1 MIPTK
6 GRIIPTYVGS
16 TRTRTQ
22 RSVWFTNHSH
32 VCGINFKE
40 FQRTQQNAF
49 NQWFAEVK
57 GQLDSDAAGHLQN
70 QADEHESRLAALEKM
85 IIKNQ
90 ISAPIATDDG
100 PLVLLAD
107 DDGNVI
113 TADWKYA
120 YM

>member
-1 MIPTK
+1 M
-6 GRIIPTYVGS
+6 
-16 TRTRTQ
+16 
-22 RSVWFTNHSH
+22 
-32 VCGINFKE
+32 
-40 FQRTQQNAF
+40 
-49 NQWFAEVK
+49 
-57 GQLDSDAAGHLQN
+57 AGHLQN

-85 IIKNQ
+85 VIQNQ